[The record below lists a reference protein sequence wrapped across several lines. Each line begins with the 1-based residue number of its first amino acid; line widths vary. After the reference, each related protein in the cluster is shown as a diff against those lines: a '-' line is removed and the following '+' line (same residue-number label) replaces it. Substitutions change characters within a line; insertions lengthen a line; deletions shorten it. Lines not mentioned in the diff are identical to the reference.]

1 MSWYLATGTGIMSGT
16 LNFVNPSNTAYA
28 KYLGTSVAKV
38 SQSVSVA
45 LLCLGL
51 SVIISSP
58 AARIWGKR
66 PVLLAS
72 NIVAMYAI
80 VLAKIRSI
88 NYLYAGRAIHGFGM
102 AGIEYLVTSTIGDLF
117 FVHERGFHLAAWHFG
132 LQAGNSCGQVIGA
145 QIVAAQSWYW
155 AFTYACVSLLLFL
168 LCALSFCPL
177 TKFLPVLLLCRYTPS
192 VSSSPAPRQPT
203 FGHLV

>member
-1 MSWYLATGTGIMSGT
+1 MSGT

-28 KYLGTSVAKV
+28 KYLGTSVANV

-45 LLCLGL
+45 LLCIGL

-66 PVLLAS
+66 PVLLGS
-72 NIVAMYAI
+72 NIVAVIGYAI
-80 VLAKIRSI
+80 VLANIRSI
-88 NYLYAGRAIHGFGM
+88 RYLYAGRAIHGFGM

-117 FVHERGFHLAAWHFG
+117 FVHERGFHLAVWHFG

-155 AFTYACVSLLLFL
+155 AFTYACVTPCSLPCFV
-168 LCALSFCPL
+168 SF
-177 TKFLPVLLLCRYTPS
+177 
-192 VSSSPAPRQPT
+192 SS
-203 FGHLV
+203 